1 MKPFVQGLA
10 EVKPHDPFEEAQTGS
25 KPQAH
30 PSKGPTIL
38 HTRQNYQIFICSE
51 FISAKIASVILG
63 T

>member
-30 PSKGPTIL
+30 PSKGLTYCAQDRT
-38 HTRQNYQIFICSE
+38 TRYS
-51 FISAKIASVILG
+51 SALNSFLLK
-63 T
+63 